1 MDADGAARDQASDF
15 LFRHATLCFGK
26 RVARCF
32 KERVREQALGP
43 LFRAESE
50 GSPRLSA

>member
-15 LFRHATLCFGK
+15 LFRQATLCFGK
-26 RVARCF
+26 RAARCF

-43 LFRAESE
+43 LFTA
-50 GSPRLSA
+50 LC